1 MPISVISVL
10 RVFSTI
16 ESLLLRFRLESR
28 WRPIPAEFYVNL
40 PAVPEP
46 QNHHLNKD
54 AASVSCD
61 NQYQILNIKRFRN
74 LYLTVLLLGQVNC

>member
-1 MPISVISVL
+1 MPINVVSVL
-10 RVFSTI
+10 RVFFMV

-28 WRPIPAEFYVNL
+28 SRPIPTEFQVNL
-40 PAVPEP
+40 PAVSEP

-54 AASVSCD
+54 AANVSWE

-74 LYLTVLLLGQVNC
+74 LYLAVLLLGQVNC